1 MALSDLYKKKAA
13 EVAAERERLAVE
25 RAKTSIQQIMA
36 SDQFKLSALALPE
49 GQMAVDAIIQNTV
62 STVLDPVGQ
71 MLDTLRAKGF
81 RSAEIRKLVHQL
93 HDMYNLEP
101 ICQPNESATLTYEQM
116 VKPVAEWLATHQEL
130 YNTFDPEMLRG
141 Q

>member
-25 RAKTSIQQIMA
+25 RAKSSIKSIMD

-49 GQMAVDAIIQNTV
+49 GQYAVEAIIQNTV
-62 STVLDPVGQ
+62 TTVLDPVGQ

-81 RSAEIRKLVHQL
+81 RPAEIRKLVHNL
-93 HDMYNLEP
+93 HDMYNLDPVCPPGSGVEP
-101 ICQPNESATLTYEQM
+101 THEEMIR
-116 VKPVAEWLATHQEL
+116 PVAEWLVTHQEL

>member
-1 MALSDLYKKKAA
+1 MALSNFYKKKAA
-13 EVAAERERLAVE
+13 EVAAERERLAFE
-25 RAKTSIQQIMA
+25 RAKLSVKNIME

-49 GQMAVDAIIQNTV
+49 GQMAVDEIIQSTV

-71 MLDTLRAKGF
+71 MMDTLRAKGF
-81 RSAEIRKLVHQL
+81 RPAEIRKLVHNL
-93 HDMYNLEP
+93 HDTYNLEP
-101 ICQPNESATLTYEQM
+101 SGSNLTHEEM
-116 VKPVAEWLATHQEL
+116 VGPVAEWLTQHQEL